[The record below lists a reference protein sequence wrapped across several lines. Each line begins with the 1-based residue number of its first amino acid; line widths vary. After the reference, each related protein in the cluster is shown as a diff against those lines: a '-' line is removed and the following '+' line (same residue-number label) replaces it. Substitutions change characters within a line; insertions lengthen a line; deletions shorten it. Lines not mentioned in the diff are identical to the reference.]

1 MHENIYFHDKIRL
14 ILKSDKQ
21 THQSEYISDCVTEL
35 FMENN
40 SSSLILVT
48 HVPKATIKRF
58 EEKPRVTAI
67 TFISDVG
74 GIIGVF
80 LGISF
85 WSIYQIII
93 FPLLV
98 ELQCKY
104 LQWRYSV
111 STMKSLSSKKK
122 VQWLTV
128 NKHPQYFTA
137 VCTVNST
144 AVAGPTLFLSL

>member
-1 MHENIYFHDKIRL
+1 MNSDIGIIRNYTTPS
-14 ILKSDKQ
+14 IR
-21 THQSEYISDCVTEL
+21 ISDCVSEL

-40 SSSLILVT
+40 SSSAILVT

-58 EEKPRVTAI
+58 EERPRVTAI

-93 FPLLV
+93 FPLVL

-104 LQWRYSV
+104 FQWRYSV
-111 STMKSLSSKKK
+111 STMKSLHAKKK
-122 VQWLTV
+122 
-128 NKHPQYFTA
+128 
-137 VCTVNST
+137 CS
-144 AVAGPTLFLSL
+144 G

>member
-1 MHENIYFHDKIRL
+1 MNSDIRNYTTPS
-14 ILKSDKQ
+14 IR
-21 THQSEYISDCVTEL
+21 TFDCVSEL

-40 SSSLILVT
+40 SSSTIFVS

-85 WSIYQIII
+85 WSIYQIVIY
-93 FPLLV
+93 PLLV

-104 LQWRYSV
+104 LQWRYSE
-111 STMKSLSSKKK
+111 STVKSLSSKKK
-122 VQWLTV
+122 
-128 NKHPQYFTA
+128 Y
-137 VCTVNST
+137 S
-144 AVAGPTLFLSL
+144 G